1 MLHSSSSWFSSASSA
16 SSAVRGFGVYQR
28 LSAAGSRLLVFEVG
42 SALRLACA
50 LLAAGCLGLAAAQD
64 KINVE
69 DLKVRAEAGEKT
81 ATRQLAE
88 AYYLGKGGV
97 GQNFSEAARW
107 YLKLAQQGDAR
118 AQTSIGLMY
127 ARGDGVEKNFETAR
141 KWWSFAAAQN
151 DPGAQYNLGL
161 IYSRGEGVA
170 QDYAQAVQW
179 YTKAAQ
185 RGHVQAQHNLGMLYH
200 EGKGLERDP
209 VRAYFWIK
217 VAALLGD
224 DLAQESLKKVSSGM
238 SSAQIAE
245 AEAQANDWMKKAKKS
260 FK

>member
-1 MLHSSSSWFSSASSA
+1 MSF
-16 SSAVRGFGVYQR
+16 RR
-28 LSAAGSRLLVFEVG
+28 LVCLVLSV
-42 SALRLACA
+42 ACF
-50 LLAAGCLGLAAAQD
+50 GLAAAQD

-69 DLKVRAEAGEKT
+69 DLKIRAEAGDKT

-88 AYYLGKGGV
+88 SYYLGRGGIE
-97 GQNFSEAARW
+97 QNFSEAARW
-107 YLKLAQQGDAR
+107 YEKLAQQGDAR

-127 ARGDGVEKNFETAR
+127 ARGYGVEKSLVTAR

-170 QDYAQAVQW
+170 QDYVQAVQW

-200 EGKGLERDP
+200 DGKGLERDP

-217 VAALLGD
+217 VAALQGD
-224 DLAQESLKKVSSGM
+224 DVALDSLKNVSSGM
-238 SSAQIAE
+238 SSGQITE
-245 AEAQANDWMKKAKKS
+245 AEAQADEWMKKAKKIL
-260 FK
+260 K